1 MFNEICNLSW
11 NEVYTLSQD
20 NEWGKFIR
28 FINCY
33 IYLIQQAHN
42 GRRSNDTENIIVKMS
57 TSLQMYKFLTYLKE
71 EAINAIKEQM
81 IEVGM
86 LYDANMLDDLIQLY
100 ADFYAGNKMP
110 VLDIVRAIDEYAKR
124 NLINLTTLANANQ
137 ILRRFEAMQ
146 KTNK

>member
-1 MFNEICNLSW
+1 
-11 NEVYTLSQD
+11 
-20 NEWGKFIR
+20 
-28 FINCY
+28 
-33 IYLIQQAHN
+33 
-42 GRRSNDTENIIVKMS
+42 
-57 TSLQMYKFLTYLKE
+57 MYKFLTYLKE

-146 KTNK
+146 RNNK